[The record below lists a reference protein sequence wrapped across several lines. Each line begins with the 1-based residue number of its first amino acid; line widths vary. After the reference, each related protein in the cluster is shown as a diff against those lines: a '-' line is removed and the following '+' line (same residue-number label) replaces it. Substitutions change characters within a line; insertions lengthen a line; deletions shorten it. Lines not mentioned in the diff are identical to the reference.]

1 MSQYL
6 KIRILQKYLHVMN
19 IFLKI
24 APLLQA
30 WIRLENAGKTARGRQ
45 KTKLWLAGK
54 YALANLQQ
62 LIHLFIWRIEDCLS
76 NKAKHTA
83 YCTR

>member
-1 MSQYL
+1 
-6 KIRILQKYLHVMN
+6 MN
-19 IFLKI
+19 IFFKI
-24 APLLQA
+24 APLLQV

-62 LIHLFIWRIEDCLS
+62 LIRV
-76 NKAKHTA
+76 
-83 YCTR
+83 Y